1 MKRKT
6 CLFCLFGEVFFNAG
20 FHHGLRFSRIFYYGL
35 IKDLNDFQ
43 ARFQGR
49 RCEFSIS
56 EMILSYLHSISSNLY
71 ASLVFVMLNFIYLVF
86 FYTTSLNASLT
97 ESFATPL
104 AVTLFICGFGLIDSV
119 H

>member
-20 FHHGLRFSRIFYYGL
+20 FTTAYGFADFYYGL

-56 EMILSYLHSISSNLY
+56 EMILSYLHSI
-71 ASLVFVMLNFIYLVF
+71 SLVFVMLNFIYLVF